1 MARGR
6 ASLATCA
13 CQTAEIA
20 GLGSAVVLAP
30 RLLFR
35 RGMFARSYAAGLDGV
50 DGYLVTVE
58 ADARLGLPGLT
69 VVGRAAG
76 GLTEARERV
85 RSALA
90 HCGHELRPRKQV
102 VNLAPADRRKDNP
115 GIDLAMACALLA
127 SQAVIPEGALDRVML
142 WGELGLDG
150 NVRGAAGALCVAD
163 CARRHGF
170 TTLAIADD
178 CASEAALIPG
188 IDVLPIRDLPQLI
201 AYLRGESTID
211 PRSPADVDEAPVHV
225 GPDMAD
231 VQGQSAGRLAVEV
244 MIAGGHNLLLH
255 GPPGVGKTMLARRAA
270 GLMPDLDS
278 DQALE
283 VTKVHSVAKGI
294 APVSL
299 RRRPPFRM
307 PHHTVTPA
315 GLLGGGSPAR
325 PGEVSLA
332 HHGLLFLDELLE
344 FPRAGMEGLREPL
357 EDGAVRLVRANYA
370 IRFPARFQLMAA
382 MNPCPCGYLGH
393 PERACSCPVA
403 AVQRYQQRL
412 SGPLL
417 DRIDLVVPLSPP
429 VLHADATPGES
440 TAVVRARVMAAR
452 ERQRERLRGTPWR
465 RNADIPAEGGA
476 IERLCAMT
484 PAAAKLL
491 EGLASVR
498 QLSPR
503 AQHRLR
509 RVARTIADLSRNDA
523 PLDEPIAESDV
534 AKASGLRRLP
544 GGEGE

>member
-1 MARGR
+1 
-6 ASLATCA
+6 
-13 CQTAEIA
+13 
-20 GLGSAVVLAP
+20 
-30 RLLFR
+30 
-35 RGMFARSYAAGLDGV
+35 
-50 DGYLVTVE
+50 
-58 ADARLGLPGLT
+58 
-69 VVGRAAG
+69 
-76 GLTEARERV
+76 
-85 RSALA
+85 
-90 HCGHELRPRKQV
+90 
-102 VNLAPADRRKDNP
+102 
-115 GIDLAMACALLA
+115 
-127 SQAVIPEGALDRVML
+127 
-142 WGELGLDG
+142 
-150 NVRGAAGALCVAD
+150 VAD
-163 CARRHGF
+163 CARRRGF
-170 TTLAIADD
+170 ASLAIADE
-178 CASEAALIPG
+178 CAGEAALIPG

-201 AYLRGESTID
+201 AYLRRESSIE
-211 PRSPADVDEAPVHV
+211 PRSPTALDDAPLQHM
-225 GPDMAD
+225 PDMAD
-231 VQGQSAGRLAVEV
+231 VRGQEAGRLAVEV

-270 GLMPDLDS
+270 GLMPDLDP

-307 PHHTVTPA
+307 PHHTVSAA

-393 PERACSCPVA
+393 PERACVDPVA
-403 AVQRYQQRL
+403 AVQRYQHRL
-412 SGPLL
+412 SGPLM

-429 VLHADATPGES
+429 VLRSGAAPGES
-440 TAVVRARVMAAR
+440 TLSVRARVLAAR
-452 ERQRERLRGTPWR
+452 GRQRARLEGTPWR

-484 PAAAKLL
+484 ASAEGLL

-509 RVARTIADLSRNDA
+509 RVARTIADLRR
-523 PLDEPIAESDV
+523 PDEPLEAAITDEDV
-534 AKASGLRRLP
+534 ARAAALRRLP
-544 GGEGE
+544 GLDGE

>member
-1 MARGR
+1 M
-6 ASLATCA
+6 L
-13 CQTAEIA
+13 
-20 GLGSAVVLAP
+20 
-30 RLLFR
+30 
-35 RGMFARSYAAGLDGV
+35 ARSYAAGLDGV

-102 VNLAPADRRKDNP
+102 INLAPADRRKDNP

-127 SQAVIPEGALDRVML
+127 SQGVIPEGVLERVML

-150 NVRGAAGALCVAD
+150 TVRGAAGALCVAD
-163 CARRHGF
+163 CARRRGF
-170 TTLAIADD
+170 ATLAIADD
-178 CASEAALIPG
+178 CAGEAALIPG
-188 IDVLPIRDLPQLI
+188 IDVLPVRDLPQLI
-201 AYLRGESTID
+201 AYLRGEATIE
-211 PRSPADVDEAPVHV
+211 PRSPASLDDAPPL

-231 VQGQSAGRLAVEV
+231 VQGQASGRLAIEV

-270 GLMPDLDS
+270 GLMPDLDP

-307 PHHTVTPA
+307 PHHTVSPA

-393 PERACSCPVA
+393 PERACVDPAA
-403 AVQRYQQRL
+403 AVQRYQHRL
-412 SGPLL
+412 SGPLM

-429 VLHADATPGES
+429 VLGSDVAPGES
-440 TAVVRARVMAAR
+440 TAVVRARVLAAR
-452 ERQRERLRGTPWR
+452 ERQRGRLQGTPWR

-476 IERLCAMT
+476 IERLCPMT
-484 PAAAKLL
+484 RDAETLL

-509 RVARTIADLSRNDA
+509 RVARTIADLFRPDA
-523 PLDEPIAESDV
+523 PLLEPIDDSDV
-534 AKASGLRRLP
+534 SRASSLRRLP
-544 GGEGE
+544 GLDAE